1 MCLYFILLIG
11 LYFLWNDRIYFL
23 LFQYVLYYLS
33 IYDLSV
39 HLYHPY
45 VIHHYFGTII
55 NLILSDCRFLS
66 LHKFAGKYV
75 VREGE
80 ESPLSIGARDT
91 TEVNISVRQTPAKS
105 LSFGN

>member
-1 MCLYFILLIG
+1 MCDFMDYTGSIILWIFLI
-11 LYFLWNDRIYFL
+11 
-23 LFQYVLYYLS
+23 
-33 IYDLSV
+33 
-39 HLYHPY
+39 
-45 VIHHYFGTII
+45 
-55 NLILSDCRFLS
+55 

>member
-1 MCLYFILLIG
+1 MICP
-11 LYFLWNDRIYFL
+11 
-23 LFQYVLYYLS
+23 S
-33 IYDLSV
+33 IYI
-39 HLYHPY
+39 
-45 VIHHYFGTII
+45 IHMLFIIIFGGII

>member
-1 MCLYFILLIG
+1 MIEYIFYCFNMLCI
-11 LYFLWNDRIYFL
+11 IYP
-23 LFQYVLYYLS
+23 
-33 IYDLSV
+33 SV
-39 HLYHPY
+39 RPFTRTLYHPY
-45 VIHHYFGTII
+45 VIHLYFGT
-55 NLILSDCRFLS
+55 ILSDCRFFEFFT
-66 LHKFAGKYV
+66 KFAGKYV